1 MMNRREI
8 MTMAAGAAASLT
20 AVPAARA
27 QAPRVLRV
35 GCTPTGSPFTYLNLK
50 TQQIDGLMVD
60 IIKDIAARKDL
71 KIEIVPLAWSAL
83 IPSLTAGQIDVI
95 SAAVSYTP
103 KRAEIVSFSKIVS
116 SFGEACFVK
125 KDDTAAA
132 YVTRSDLKG
141 KTVGAQ
147 AGTFYYDNLL
157 KSGLFKEVK
166 AYDLIPDIVREVAN
180 GRIDA
185 GFADQP
191 VIAYNI
197 GEGTYNG
204 IRIVESYKPV
214 DMAEQGII
222 VRKDEAALLAQVNAA
237 IDAMM
242 AEDVFAK
249 LRKKWKI

>member
-8 MTMAAGAAASLT
+8 LTLAMGTAAALT
-20 AVPAARA
+20 AAPASA

-35 GCTPTGSPFTYLNLK
+35 GCTPTGAPFTYLNLK

-60 IIKDIAARKDL
+60 IIKDIAARKGL
-71 KIEIVPLAWSAL
+71 KIEVVPLAWSAL

-95 SAAVSYTP
+95 SAAVSYTA
-103 KRAEIVSFSKIVS
+103 KRAEIVSFSQIVNG
-116 SFGEACFVK
+116 FGEACFVK

-132 YVTRSDLKG
+132 YVKREDLKG
-141 KTVGAQ
+141 KVVGAQ

-191 VIAYNI
+191 VVAYNI
-197 GEGTYNG
+197 GEGTYTG
-204 IRIVESYKPV
+204 IRIVETYKPV
-214 DMAEQGII
+214 DWAEQGII
-222 VRKDEAALLAQVNAA
+222 VRKDEGKLLAEINSA
-237 IDAMM
+237 IDAMK